1 MKRDRGVF
9 MKAKEQILS
18 LKAYQPGKPIEEV
31 KRELGLTSVTKLASN
46 ENPFGCASAVKD
58 AVMDELNSV
67 SIYPDGYASEIRSK
81 LADYLNV
88 KPQQI
93 LFGNGSD
100 EVVEMFC
107 RTYLSPESNTVMA
120 APTFP
125 QYKHNSVIEGA
136 EIIEVPLT
144 EEGKHDLDKMYKA
157 IDRNTKIVWI
167 CSPNNPT
174 GTIVTERELV
184 SFLEKVPS
192 DVIVACDEAY
202 QEYVVAEDYP
212 DTLALQREFPNL
224 IVFRTFSKA
233 FGLASLRIGYGVAH
247 EDLIKIVDPVR
258 EPFNTSRVAQRAA
271 ITALDHLDFIEMC
284 RERNREGMEQYE
296 VFCQNYDLSFY
307 PSQGNFIL
315 IDFKKKQGDEVFNYL
330 LKNGYIVRSGNALGF
345 PTCVRITVGSKEQN
359 EGIIQCLS
367 HWLDKEK
374 VS

>member
-1 MKRDRGVF
+1 

-67 SIYPDGYASEIRSK
+67 SIYPDGYAAEIRFK
-81 LADYLNV
+81 LANYLNV

-144 EEGKHDLDKMYKA
+144 EEGKHDLDKMYGA

-184 SFLEKVPS
+184 SFLERVPS

-202 QEYVVAEDYP
+202 QEYVVADDYP
-212 DTLALQREFPNL
+212 DTLALQREYRNL

-271 ITALDHLDFIEMC
+271 ITALDHLDFIKMC

-296 VFCQNYDLSFY
+296 AFCENYDLRFY

-315 IDFKKKQGDEVFNYL
+315 IDFKTKQGDEVFNYL

-345 PTCVRITVGSKEQN
+345 PTSVRITVGSKEQN

-367 HWLDKEK
+367 NWLDKETA
-374 VS
+374 S